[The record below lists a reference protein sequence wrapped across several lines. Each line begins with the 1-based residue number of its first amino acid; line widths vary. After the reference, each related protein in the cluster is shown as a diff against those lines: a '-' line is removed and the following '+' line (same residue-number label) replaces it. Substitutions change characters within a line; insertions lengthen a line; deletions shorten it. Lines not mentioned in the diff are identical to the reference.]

1 MTCTKLHIWHE
12 IKSTYNMFKIEIFCK
27 EIDPARVSAQLYFRN
42 TLLDFYETKER
53 FWKTICDIC
62 VTYSSL

>member
-1 MTCTKLHIWHE
+1 
-12 IKSTYNMFKIEIFCK
+12 MFKIEIFCK

-53 FWKTICDIC
+53 F
-62 VTYSSL
+62 